1 MRRRDFIALLSGA
14 AAAWPLRA
22 LAQQPAMPV
31 IGFLSSLTLSDEAP
45 ITAAFRQGLNETGY
59 VEGRNVAIEYRWAEG
74 HYDRLPALAADLVSR
89 QVSVIA
95 AISGTPAVQAA
106 KAATTT
112 IPIVFAIGGDPV
124 GTGLVTRLNRPEGN
138 VTGVNFF
145 TMLGPK
151 RLGLLRELV
160 PTLKKIALL
169 LDLNN
174 PVTAADGRDTQA
186 AAQAI
191 SLEAKVLN
199 ATSRGEIDLAFET
212 IARERPDALY
222 VAPDPI
228 FLNERRH
235 IIALAARYAVPAVY
249 ADREAAE
256 AGGLMSYGA
265 SRTDAY
271 RRAGV
276 YVGRVLK
283 GEKPAELPVTLPTK
297 FELVINLK
305 TAKALGL
312 SVPPTLLARADEVIE

>member
-1 MRRRDFIALLSGA
+1 MRRRAFIALLGA
-14 AAAWPLRA
+14 AAACPLMAR
-22 LAQQPAMPV
+22 AQQPATPV
-31 IGFLSSLTLSDEAP
+31 IGFLSSLAVSDQAP
-45 ITAAFRQGLNETGY
+45 ITAAFREGLKDSGY

-74 HYDRLPALAADLVSR
+74 QYEQLPALAADLVNR

-106 KAATTT
+106 KAATKT
-112 IPIVFAIGGDPV
+112 IPIIFAIGGDPV
-124 GTGLVTRLNRPEGN
+124 SSGLVTSLNRPEGN
-138 VTGVNFF
+138 VTGVDFF

-151 RLGLLRELV
+151 RLGLLLEFV
-160 PTLKKIALL
+160 PKSKKIVLL

-186 AAQAI
+186 AIQAM
-191 SLEAKVLN
+191 SLEPTVLN
-199 ATSRGEIDLAFET
+199 ATSRGEIDLAFAT

-222 VAPDPI
+222 VAPDPV
-228 FLNERRH
+228 FFNERNH
-235 IIALAARYAVPAVY
+235 IVELAARYSLPTVY
-249 ADREAAE
+249 ADRESAE

-276 YVGRVLK
+276 YVGRILK
-283 GEKPAELPVTLPTK
+283 GEKPSELPVTLPTH
-297 FELVINLK
+297 FELVINLR

-312 SVPPTLLARADEVIE
+312 TVPFSLLSRADEIIE